1 MKNQTQN
8 SDKKQKRV
16 KSSRQKKVNLV
27 FDEEK
32 RRQFLGGFRK
42 RKLQRQK
49 KAQEE
54 LQQQLKEEKKRI
66 KKNAKDSYKKW
77 ISYRAV
83 PELEELLAKKEYEEE
98 GHTVSILELKV
109 SDLEQQSS
117 LIGENIVKYD
127 DDDDDENKNG
137 KNEESDDNC
146 NSNEVPGMEI
156 VRKPLKKK
164 KIEKEL
170 PEKKPTESGKNIKK
184 AIKRIAT
191 KEVQKSKAFQQ
202 KQKMEHLKN
211 KKKMRQKV
219 KNQNKLKKKDSRN
232 KRSA

>member
-1 MKNQTQN
+1 M
-8 SDKKQKRV
+8 
-16 KSSRQKKVNLV
+16 
-27 FDEEK
+27 
-32 RRQFLGGFRK
+32 
-42 RKLQRQK
+42 
-49 KAQEE
+49 
-54 LQQQLKEEKKRI
+54 
-66 KKNAKDSYKKW
+66 
-77 ISYRAV
+77 
-83 PELEELLAKKEYEEE
+83 
-98 GHTVSILELKV
+98 SILELKV

-127 DDDDDENKNG
+127 DDDENEIEKND
-137 KNEESDDNC
+137 NSDDNC

-156 VRKPLKKK
+156 VRKPLKKQK
-164 KIEKEL
+164 TQQEL
-170 PEKKPTESGKNIKK
+170 LEKKPTENGINIKK